1 MTETKDRNAGADLTH
16 GPHYA
21 FFGLGLYQAWL
32 SLSFYTTALFSD
44 LEHITAMV
52 DAVWGWGALGF
63 ALTMAMFIAPTRRVL
78 VTWSQG
84 HRHASCVVA
93 ALLTALGTVATIA
106 AGWGLN
112 DAGTAQPAAVA
123 AMAGMFIS
131 SAASGYLVLLW
142 GAAFASLPAAD
153 IVGLTFGARVAGVA
167 VFMVGS
173 ALPTPVAAVVVSLLP
188 LASGALLFLA
198 RGHGSFPTLAMS
210 ETAQTLKPRRS
221 ARLAVPLLA
230 LFVYALGGELFRQ
243 ICLARESLS
252 VDVMGWGYTVSIGV
266 TAAVLLL
273 VVTIYGRRETSSG
286 AALRLIRPATFF
298 MAVAFI
304 AFACLRVPAWLSYGV
319 FGVGFYCM
327 TAFAWIIAA
336 NAARRFRL
344 SPMPVVAV
352 SQLPTAFGPCLVPL
366 LQPVVVLLSHSD
378 AQSLNMVAMLFSCLM
393 FAVALFMLSTRDIE
407 TVWGVFPAVA
417 EKQASSAD
425 EESGEAA
432 LDGAQADDGG
442 RVPISYTERFA
453 ALAADYG
460 LTRRE
465 TEVAELLARGRNLPY
480 VEETLVISHGTAQT
494 HARHIYQK
502 MGVHTR
508 QEFIDLVD
516 HIIDQG
522 K

>member
-1 MTETKDRNAGADLTH
+1 MTEAEERSAGAESIH
-16 GPHYA
+16 GPRCA
-21 FFGLGLYQAWL
+21 FLGLGLYQAWL

-78 VTWSQG
+78 LAWPRG
-84 HRHASCVVA
+84 RRRAPCIVA
-93 ALLTALGTVATIA
+93 ALLMALGTVATIA
-106 AGWGLN
+106 SGWGLN
-112 DAGTAQPAAVA
+112 DAGTAQLAAVA
-123 AMAGMFIS
+123 AMAGMFVS

-173 ALPTPVAAVVVSLLP
+173 ALPAPAVAVLVALLP
-188 LASGALLFLA
+188 LASGTLLFLA
-198 RGHGSFPTLAMS
+198 RGHGGFSTVVMP
-210 ETAQTLKPRRS
+210 ETVQASRPRPS
-221 ARLAVPLLA
+221 ARLVVPLLA

-273 VVTIYGRRETSSG
+273 VVTIYGRREASSG
-286 AALRLIRPATFF
+286 ATLRLIRPATFF

-336 NAARRFRL
+336 DAARRFRL

-352 SQLPTAFGPCLVPL
+352 SQLPTALGPCLVPL
-366 LQPVVVLLSHSD
+366 LQPVVVVLSRSD

-393 FAVALFMLSTRDIE
+393 FAVALFMLSARDIE
-407 TVWGVFPAVA
+407 TVWGVFPVA
-417 EKQASSAD
+417 GGRQANVAGEESEKAASS
-425 EESGEAA
+425 EV
-432 LDGAQADDGG
+432 QPDGG
-442 RVPISYTERFA
+442 RAPISYTERFA
-453 ALAADYG
+453 ALAADYS